1 MRKITMTEENLT
13 MLDPDHQM
21 KLLYPERPWED
32 EPDTAEWFDARTGY
46 KCRIERQSNS
56 GTLCGYVG
64 VFRGH
69 PAYGLGYDDLHSSVS
84 ILVHGGLTYS
94 NTDKNLVHWF
104 GFDTAHA
111 GDFCPGIAKLMLKY
125 APESDTKSR
134 WMWGATGVLGNET
147 YRTWE
152 YVEGEVH
159 KLVNVLSKANVTWAE
174 R

>member
-1 MRKITMTEENLT
+1 MKTSETDNLT

-21 KLLYPERPWED
+21 KLFYPHRPWEG
-32 EPDTAEWFDARTGY
+32 EPDIAEWFDARTGY

-64 VFRGH
+64 VFKGH

-125 APESDTKSR
+125 ERLCLDLDSYGYKD
-134 WMWGATGVLGNET
+134 ET